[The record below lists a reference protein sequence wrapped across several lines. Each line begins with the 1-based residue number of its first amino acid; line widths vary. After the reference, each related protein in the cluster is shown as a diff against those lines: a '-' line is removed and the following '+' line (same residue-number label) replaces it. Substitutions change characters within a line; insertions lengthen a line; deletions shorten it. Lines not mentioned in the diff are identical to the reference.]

1 MLSIIIISIICFSP
15 QDETGQSLPNVE
27 ETAGA
32 DTDDEE
38 AEGKDEVVH
47 GERLS
52 LVFLLGREEHLPG
65 KVKLINM
72 LGIQPMTDS

>member
-1 MLSIIIISIICFSP
+1 MLSIIIIIIIPISP
-15 QDETGQSLPNVE
+15 QDETAQSLPNVE

-38 AEGKDEVVH
+38 AEGEDEMVH

-65 KVKLINM
+65 K
-72 LGIQPMTDS
+72 